1 MKLIGSSKIWNDK
14 EQVSKILK
22 DVSENCDTCKQYER
36 RSLKPVFS
44 LPLALEFNQTVAMD
58 LIKYEQGVRV
68 LHLIDLFSRYSVACV
83 RRSKKQDVMID
94 AIMKIWIIYLLTTEE
109 SF

>member
-1 MKLIGSSKIWNDK
+1 M
-14 EQVSKILK
+14 SKILK
-22 DVSENCDTCKQYER
+22 DVSENCDTYKQYER

-58 LIKYEQGVRV
+58 LIKYQQGVRV

-83 RRSKKQDVMID
+83 RRSKKQDVMIH
-94 AIMKIWIIYLLTTEE
+94 AIMKTWISYFGQPKRFIAENG
-109 SF
+109 